1 MELNIIVMKFK
12 RDNVLLVTVQIAS
25 SKAIDGYIY
34 IYITMKIP
42 SARQI
47 DSQMKLHQNIE

>member
-25 SKAIDGYIY
+25 SKAIDGYI
-34 IYITMKIP
+34 TMKIP

>member
-34 IYITMKIP
+34 ITMKIP